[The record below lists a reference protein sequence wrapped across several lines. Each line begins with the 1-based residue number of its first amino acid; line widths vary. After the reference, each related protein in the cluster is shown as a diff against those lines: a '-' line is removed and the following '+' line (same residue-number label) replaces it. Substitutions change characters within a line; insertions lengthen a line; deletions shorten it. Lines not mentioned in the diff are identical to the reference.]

1 MKAACSRHHIVRRM
15 SNRPAF
21 TLAEVLVA
29 VVVFSVG
36 ILGLAATGSFL
47 VVQVRD
53 AQAFTHAAT
62 LAGNVLDSL
71 RATPCSAVAGG
82 SRSLGGAT
90 VGWTAAPGARVVAV
104 TAMLTIPRRRPPW
117 QMTID
122 ALLPCDR

>member
-1 MKAACSRHHIVRRM
+1 MSSRF
-15 SNRPAF
+15 AF

-29 VVVFSVG
+29 IVVFSVG

-53 AQAFTHAAT
+53 AQAITHAAT

-82 SRSLGGAT
+82 TRSLGGAT
-90 VGWTAAPGARVVAV
+90 AVWTAAPAARVIAV
-104 TAMLTIPRRRPPW
+104 TATLAIPYRRPPW